1 MLSVDLKRLSYALA
15 VLAAQI
21 VHSGCASIERLPAVP
36 LALASSIHPLNIPY
50 ARFYAVGDEA
60 PIEAMALE
68 MGLKER
74 KALGLSA
81 DKDLPTNYFLAIS
94 GGGDDGA
101 FGAGLLKGWTE
112 RGDRPK
118 FRIVTGISTGA
129 LSAPFAF
136 LGSDYDD
143 ELMAVYTQV
152 SAEDIFEKRGVV
164 SALTGDAVTD
174 STPLR
179 NLIAR
184 HVTKDMV
191 RRIAEEYDKGRVLL
205 IATTNLDQAR
215 SVIWNIGAIAKSSDP
230 RAREL
235 IIEVLRASASIPGV
249 FPPVMLDVTVDGKR
263 YEEMHVDGGAVA
275 QAFLYPPSISLK
287 KIAAKRGITRKN
299 VAYIIRNGRMFRP
312 EEDVKRETLA
322 IAGQAISTMI
332 TSAGVNDAYRIYLT
346 TQRDG
351 VGYNLAMIGDDFV
364 LPYKGPF
371 DRDYM
376 KAMFEYGFEKGK
388 AGYNWMKKPPGYQE

>member
-1 MLSVDLKRLSYALA
+1 
-15 VLAAQI
+15 
-21 VHSGCASIERLPAVP
+21 
-36 LALASSIHPLNIPY
+36 
-50 ARFYAVGDEA
+50 
-60 PIEAMALE
+60 
-68 MGLKER
+68 
-74 KALGLSA
+74 
-81 DKDLPTNYFLAIS
+81 
-94 GGGDDGA
+94 
-101 FGAGLLKGWTE
+101 
-112 RGDRPK
+112 
-118 FRIVTGISTGA
+118 
-129 LSAPFAF
+129 
-136 LGSDYDD
+136 
-143 ELMAVYTQV
+143 
-152 SAEDIFEKRGVV
+152 
-164 SALTGDAVTD
+164 
-174 STPLR
+174 
-179 NLIAR
+179 
-184 HVTKDMV
+184 
-191 RRIAEEYDKGRVLL
+191 
-205 IATTNLDQAR
+205 
-215 SVIWNIGAIAKSSDP
+215 
-230 RAREL
+230 
-235 IIEVLRASASIPGV
+235 
-249 FPPVMLDVTVDGKR
+249 MLDVTVDGKR